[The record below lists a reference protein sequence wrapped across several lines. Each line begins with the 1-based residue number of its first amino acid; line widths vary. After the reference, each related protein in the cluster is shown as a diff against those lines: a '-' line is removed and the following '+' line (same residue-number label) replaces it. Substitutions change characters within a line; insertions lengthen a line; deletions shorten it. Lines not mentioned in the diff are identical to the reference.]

1 MKSFTKFLLITV
13 AIFSVSKAI
22 QARVVTDRHDDTFR
36 KYSKRFFGVGFDWR
50 IFKAQGMAESNLNL
64 NAKSFVGAQGIMQLM
79 PTTFQ
84 EIRSKNPE
92 IKTIN
97 HPEWNIA
104 AGVYY
109 DRQLWTQWRE
119 DIDQFDHNR
128 FMLSSYNAGRGTLMR
143 AQEVAR
149 TKTLDPKLWPSIR
162 AVAPEVPRWRHQET
176 LGYIERIEAFLE
188 QMDDSGRIATRKLNC
203 ENCPDQT
210 ESPPKE

>member
-119 DIDQFDHNR
+119 DVDQFDHNR